1 MALVPIGSRPFA
13 PETVACKSNTSGT
26 PLTSVMESSKT
37 SVDLAVKSRDFAQ
50 LRLDAENKKYELGTS
65 QIFLVLS
72 AQGDLINAESNVVVQ
87 SVSYR
92 RNVLALLR
100 TTGELLEQRGVA
112 IQ

>member
-1 MALVPIGSRPFA
+1 
-13 PETVACKSNTSGT
+13 
-26 PLTSVMESSKT
+26 
-37 SVDLAVKSRDFAQ
+37 
-50 LRLDAENKKYELGTS
+50 
-65 QIFLVLS
+65 
-72 AQGDLINAESNVVVQ
+72 VQ